1 MKTVSGRVIA
11 LILGVGILAFAANTF
26 ADQFFTS
33 VSAPWGQS
41 IVEGMVYN
49 VPAGA
54 NVEWEVDAS
63 GPGGYA
69 QIMLGGDL
77 NVNVAAYGSGV
88 RQYYDVTSTS
98 GGNIYYYLHADA
110 SNTGQD
116 GAYGMFWVGW

>member
-11 LILGVGILAFAANTF
+11 LILGVSILAFAANTF
-26 ADQFFTS
+26 AGQFFTS

-77 NVNVAAYGSGV
+77 NVNIAASGSGV
-88 RQYYDVTSTS
+88 QQYYDVTSTS
-98 GGNIYYYLHADA
+98 GGNIYYYLHAYTAYPELD
-110 SNTGQD
+110 S
-116 GAYGMFWVGW
+116 AYGMFYVGW